1 MNSWLIVILA
11 GLGTFLL
18 RYLPLRKVAQRP
30 ASSKPRSARSQAF
43 LQAIGPAAITS
54 LLVVSLWPLWTEPP
68 ASRALA
74 IVLAL
79 ASIVITRRFTRDI
92 AIPTL
97 VGATVYG
104 VLVAWLT

>member
-18 RYLPLRKVAQRP
+18 RYLPLRTTARP

-54 LLVVSLWPLWTEPP
+54 LLVVSLWPLWAQSPTRGPW
-68 ASRALA
+68 AIMLALLT
-74 IVLAL
+74 IVL
-79 ASIVITRRFTRDI
+79 IRRFTRDI

-97 VGATVYG
+97 MGATVYG
-104 VLVAWLT
+104 VVIAWFA